1 MALKA
6 IKNCCQGTLHP
17 VGESGTD
24 KDIKLDYV
32 NTFNIAQ
39 SEDVLTARADG
50 KSKITMSA
58 NKSMTFTVD
67 MEVFDDNGLALLLGG
82 TIENGTGK
90 ITVGDTPD
98 KVYEYKGV
106 FTIVTE
112 DGTTEVKEA
121 TMAKVKP
128 QIPSDFGTSSLDLS
142 TYSLTFDVLADGT
155 GNFLTLA
162 KKNSI

>member
-39 SEDVLTARADG
+39 SEDTLNCRADG
-50 KSKITMSA
+50 KNVITISA
-58 NKSMTFTVD
+58 NKAVSFTVD
-67 MEVFDDNGLALLLGG
+67 MEVFDDNGLMLLLGATKG
-82 TIENGTGK
+82 PDGK
-90 ITVGDTPD
+90 LTVGDTPSTI
-98 KVYEYKGV
+98 YEYTGV
-106 FTIVTE
+106 FTIIG
-112 DGTTEVKEA
+112 DDNKTTVKEMTA
-121 TMAKVKP
+121 KKVKP

-142 TYSLTFDVLADGT
+142 TYSITFDILADGE
-155 GNFLTLA
+155 GHFFTLEDS
-162 KKNSI
+162 SI

>member
-39 SEDVLTARADG
+39 SEDTLNCRADG
-50 KSKITMSA
+50 KNVITISA
-58 NKSMTFTVD
+58 NKAVSFTVD
-67 MEVFDDNGLALLLGG
+67 MEVFDDNGLMLLLGATKG
-82 TIENGTGK
+82 PDGK
-90 ITVGDTPD
+90 LTVGDTPSTI
-98 KVYEYKGV
+98 YEYTGV
-106 FTIVTE
+106 FTIIGE
-112 DGTTEVKEA
+112 DNTTTVKKMTA
-121 TMAKVKP
+121 KKVKP

-142 TYSLTFDVLADGT
+142 TYSITFDILADGE
-155 GNFLTLA
+155 GHFFTLEDS
-162 KKNSI
+162 SI